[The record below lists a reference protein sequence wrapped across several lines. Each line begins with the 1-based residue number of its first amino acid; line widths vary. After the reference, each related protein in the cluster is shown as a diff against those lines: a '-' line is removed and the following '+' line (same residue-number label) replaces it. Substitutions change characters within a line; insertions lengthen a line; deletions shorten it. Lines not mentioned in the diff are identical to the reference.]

1 MHKPQVLKCVSA
13 IETIYI
19 FLELREHTDYTKR
32 LNLIASGLFETCY
45 RRVARGMLHEDRVV
59 FALLISRIYLKGL
72 KQDNSIEEEFQH
84 LLRGNQ
90 VKLLKSL
97 NILN

>member
-1 MHKPQVLKCVSA
+1 MLTKLKSFDK
-13 IETIYI
+13 I
-19 FLELREHTDYTKR
+19 FKQTTPLKTLTFLSDLREHTDYTKR

-59 FALLISRIYLKGL
+59 FAILLSRIYLKGL

-90 VKLLKSL
+90 V
-97 NILN
+97 NI